1 MVKKFFIFTGIS
13 LGLLLLWM
21 LWNIMQFS
29 SRQIDFSIAE
39 EIIIEDIEAVKHL
52 SNAITYKT
60 ISPQD
65 STSIDSLTFLSFNNF
80 LRETYPLTFGTL
92 EEEIFSNYTILLK
105 WNGENGSS
113 LNPILIMAH
122 SDVVPI
128 ENLDN
133 WNEPP
138 FSGTVKNNYIWGRGA
153 IDDKSSLIAIL
164 ESIEYLI
171 SNDFIPGRDIYI
183 SFGHDE
189 ENTGKYGNAII
200 AQKLEQKGI
209 YFDMGY

>member
-1 MVKKFFIFTGIS
+1 MPLIWVDYYLDLFLDLFLLLQERPNKFMVKKFFIFTGIF

-80 LRETYPLTFGTL
+80 LRETYPLTFATL

-105 WNGENGSS
+105 WNGENRSS
-113 LNPILIMAH
+113 LNTP
-122 SDVVPI
+122 
-128 ENLDN
+128 
-133 WNEPP
+133 
-138 FSGTVKNNYIWGRGA
+138 
-153 IDDKSSLIAIL
+153 
-164 ESIEYLI
+164 YLA
-171 SNDFIPGRDIYI
+171 SV
-183 SFGHDE
+183 
-189 ENTGKYGNAII
+189 
-200 AQKLEQKGI
+200 
-209 YFDMGY
+209 